1 MMPMDS
7 NGKESGNSSQD
18 LLAEYESTNVSLIS
32 LAKTLVSTSTMP
44 HLFLI
49 TILSTV
55 LYITSSA
62 DSLTNISAMA
72 FTSLSIGYGISALAS
87 NNSSVKKW
95 ITLDHELIDER
106 PFIIRNLAKFRIC
119 IFPLM
124 MATISFFAMLFL
136 FGDNGIIPL
145 GDGVLP
151 LVMGSLFV
159 VWSIVQ
165 GTSFTK
171 WASSVS
177 AKLTDKQKPTH
188 LSMSVAFSIGVIA
201 LISSA
206 LAAIFYKIHDLD
218 LSISGAFLDS
228 LPFTLITVLVLVA
241 NVAYN
246 WQQKKLAS
254 MKYRLHNFSNRW
266 TIICHVFIS
275 WHLLTLW
282 RQIFLDP
289 TNIQVLLEEL
299 ILMIFT
305 VFIAIWSM
313 TAKGYKSNFKP
324 INEENALSWGL
335 AFGYA
340 YAGSVAMLTT
350 VFDDIRTVMQ
360 IGHAVVIIAVLVIH
374 RKVLT
379 DIIGQD
385 NLAVEVSRIV
395 EQTRDS
401 KGENPNIEQLDDAD
415 KTQLETDSQ
424 EESWQEDHDV
434 DWENGEEVPVI
445 EDVEW
450 DPIIEVD

>member
-1 MMPMDS
+1 MDS
-7 NGKESGNSSQD
+7 DAKEVENSSQD
-18 LLAEYESTNVSLIS
+18 LLAEYETTNISLIS
-32 LAKTLVSTSTMP
+32 LARTLVSTSTMP

-72 FTSLSIGYGISALAS
+72 FTSLSIGYGISALTS
-87 NNSSVKKW
+87 NNSTVKKW
-95 ITLDHELIDER
+95 ITLDQELSDER

-119 IFPLM
+119 IFPLV
-124 MATISFFAMLFL
+124 MAIISFVAMILL
-136 FGDNGIIPL
+136 FGDNGVIPI

-177 AKLTDKQKPTH
+177 AKLTDKQKPTN
-188 LSMSVAFSIGVIA
+188 LQISVVFSIGIIA
-201 LISSA
+201 FMSSA
-206 LAAIFYKIHDLD
+206 LAAIFYKIHNLD
-218 LSISGAFLDS
+218 LSISGALLDS
-228 LPFTLITVLVLVA
+228 LPFACITVLVLVA
-241 NVAYN
+241 NVGYN
-246 WQQKKLAS
+246 WQLKKLAS

-289 TNIQVLLEEL
+289 TNIQVLFEEL

-313 TAKGYKSNFKP
+313 TAKGYKSNFRP

-350 VFDDIRTVMQ
+350 VFDDITTVMQ
-360 IGHAVVIIAVLVIH
+360 IGHAVVIIAVIVIH

-395 EQTRDS
+395 EHNRDS
-401 KGENPNIEQLDDAD
+401 KEEEPEIEQLDDPD
-415 KTQLETDSQ
+415 ETPVETESQ

-434 DWENGEEVPVI
+434 DWENDEDIPVI

-450 DPIIEVD
+450 DSIIEVD

>member
-1 MMPMDS
+1 MDS
-7 NGKESGNSSQD
+7 DGKESGNSSQD

-106 PFIIRNLAKFRIC
+106 PFVIRNLAKFRIC

-136 FGDNGIIPL
+136 FGDNGVIPL
-145 GDGVLP
+145 GDGVIP

-201 LISSA
+201 LTSSA

-218 LSISGAFLDS
+218 LSISGAFLGS

-313 TAKGYKSNFKP
+313 TAKGYKSNFRP

-395 EQTRDS
+395 EQTSDS

-415 KTQLETDSQ
+415 KTQLETDLQ
-424 EESWQEDHDV
+424 GESWQEDHDV

>member
-1 MMPMDS
+1 MDS
-7 NGKESGNSSQD
+7 DAKELDNSSQD

-32 LAKTLVSTSTMP
+32 LARTLVSTSTMP

-72 FTSLSIGYGISALAS
+72 FTSLSVGYGISALAS

-95 ITLDHELIDER
+95 ITLDHELSDER
-106 PFIIRNLAKFRIC
+106 QFIIRNLAKFRIC
-119 IFPLM
+119 IFPLL

-136 FGDNGIIPL
+136 FGDNGVIPL

-151 LVMGSLFV
+151 LIMGSLFV
-159 VWSIVQ
+159 VWSIIQ

-188 LSMSVAFSIGVIA
+188 LSMSVVFSIGVIA
-201 LISSA
+201 LTSSA

-218 LSISGAFLDS
+218 LSIGGAFLDS
-228 LPFTLITVLVLVA
+228 LPFTFITVLVLVA

-282 RQIFLDP
+282 RQIFLEP

-313 TAKGYKSNFKP
+313 TAKGYKSNFRP

-350 VFDDIRTVMQ
+350 VFDDITTVMQ

-385 NLAVEVSRIV
+385 NLAVDVNRIV

-401 KGENPNIEQLDDAD
+401 KGEYPKIEQSDDID
-415 KTQLETDSQ
+415 KTPSETDLQ

-450 DPIIEVD
+450 DSIIEVD

>member
-1 MMPMDS
+1 MDS
-7 NGKESGNSSQD
+7 DAKEVENSSQD
-18 LLAEYESTNVSLIS
+18 LLAEYETTNVSLIS
-32 LAKTLVSTSTMP
+32 LARTLVSTSTMP

-55 LYITSSA
+55 LYITSSS

-87 NNSSVKKW
+87 NNSTVKKW
-95 ITLDHELIDER
+95 ITLDQELSDER

-119 IFPLM
+119 VFPLV
-124 MATISFFAMLFL
+124 MAIISFFAMILL
-136 FGDNGIIPL
+136 FGDNGVIPI

-177 AKLTDKQKPTH
+177 AKLTDKQKRTN
-188 LSMSVAFSIGVIA
+188 LQISIIFSIGIIA
-201 LISSA
+201 LMSSA

-218 LSISGAFLDS
+218 LSIGGALLDS
-228 LPFTLITVLVLVA
+228 LPFAFITVLVLVA
-241 NVAYN
+241 NVGYN
-246 WQQKKLAS
+246 WQLKKLAS

-289 TNIQVLLEEL
+289 TNIQVLFEEL

-313 TAKGYKSNFKP
+313 TAKGYKSNFRP

-350 VFDDIRTVMQ
+350 VFDDITTVMQ
-360 IGHAVVIIAVLVIH
+360 IGHAVVIIAVIVIH

-395 EQTRDS
+395 EHNRDS
-401 KGENPNIEQLDDAD
+401 KEEEPEIEQLDDPD
-415 KTQLETDSQ
+415 ETPVETESQ
-424 EESWQEDHDV
+424 EESWQEDQDV
-434 DWENGEEVPVI
+434 DWENDEDIPVI

-450 DPIIEVD
+450 DSIIEVD

>member
-1 MMPMDS
+1 MDS
-7 NGKESGNSSQD
+7 DAKEVENSSQD
-18 LLAEYESTNVSLIS
+18 LLAEYETTNVSLIS
-32 LAKTLVSTSTMP
+32 LARTLVSTSTMP

-62 DSLTNISAMA
+62 DTLTNISAMA

-87 NNSSVKKW
+87 NNSTVKKW
-95 ITLDHELIDER
+95 ITLEQELSDER

-119 IFPLM
+119 VFPLV
-124 MATISFFAMLFL
+124 MAIISFVAMILL
-136 FGDNGIIPL
+136 FGDNGVIPI

-177 AKLTDKQKPTH
+177 AKLTDKQKPTY
-188 LSMSVAFSIGVIA
+188 LQMSVVFSIGIIA
-201 LISSA
+201 LMSSA
-206 LAAIFYKIHDLD
+206 LAAIFYKIHNFD
-218 LSISGAFLDS
+218 LSISGALLDS
-228 LPFTLITVLVLVA
+228 LPFACITVLVLVA
-241 NVAYN
+241 NIGYN
-246 WQQKKLAS
+246 WQLKKLAS

-289 TNIQVLLEEL
+289 TNIQVLFEEL

-313 TAKGYKSNFKP
+313 TAKGYKSNFRP

-350 VFDDIRTVMQ
+350 VFDDITTVMQ
-360 IGHAVVIIAVLVIH
+360 IGHAVVIIAVIVIH
-374 RKVLT
+374 RKVLI

-395 EQTRDS
+395 EHNRDS
-401 KGENPNIEQLDDAD
+401 KEEEPEIEQLDDPD
-415 KTQLETDSQ
+415 ETPVETESQ

-434 DWENGEEVPVI
+434 DWENDEDIPVI

-450 DPIIEVD
+450 DSIIEVD

>member
-1 MMPMDS
+1 MDS
-7 NGKESGNSSQD
+7 DAKEVENSSQD
-18 LLAEYESTNVSLIS
+18 LLAEYETTNVSLIS
-32 LAKTLVSTSTMP
+32 LARTLVSTSTMP

-87 NNSSVKKW
+87 NNSTVKKW
-95 ITLDHELIDER
+95 ITLDQELSDER

-119 IFPLM
+119 VFPLV
-124 MATISFFAMLFL
+124 MAIISFFAMILL
-136 FGDNGIIPL
+136 FGDNGVIPI

-177 AKLTDKQKPTH
+177 AKLTDTQKPTY
-188 LSMSVAFSIGVIA
+188 LQMSVVFSIGIIA
-201 LISSA
+201 LMSGA
-206 LAAIFYKIHDLD
+206 LAAIFYKIHNLD
-218 LSISGAFLDS
+218 LSIGGALLDS
-228 LPFTLITVLVLVA
+228 LPFTCITVLVLVA
-241 NVAYN
+241 NVGYN
-246 WQQKKLAS
+246 WQLKKLAS

-289 TNIQVLLEEL
+289 TNIQVLFEEL

-313 TAKGYKSNFKP
+313 TAKGYKSNFRP

-350 VFDDIRTVMQ
+350 VFDDITTVMQ
-360 IGHAVVIIAVLVIH
+360 IGHAVVIIAVIVIH

-395 EQTRDS
+395 EHNRDS
-401 KGENPNIEQLDDAD
+401 KEEEPEIEQLDDPD
-415 KTQLETDSQ
+415 ETPVETESQ

-434 DWENGEEVPVI
+434 DWENDEDIPVI

-450 DPIIEVD
+450 DSIIEVD

>member
-1 MMPMDS
+1 MDS
-7 NGKESGNSSQD
+7 NAKELDNSSQD

-32 LAKTLVSTSTMP
+32 LARTLVSTSTMP

-62 DSLTNISAMA
+62 ESLTNISAMA
-72 FTSLSIGYGISALAS
+72 FTSLSVGYGISALAS

-95 ITLDHELIDER
+95 ITLDHELSDER

-119 IFPLM
+119 IFPLL

-136 FGDNGIIPL
+136 FGDNGVMPL

-159 VWSIVQ
+159 VWSIIQ

-188 LSMSVAFSIGVIA
+188 LSMSVVFSIGVIA
-201 LISSA
+201 LTSSA

-218 LSISGAFLDS
+218 LSIGGALLDS
-228 LPFTLITVLVLVA
+228 LPFTFITVLVLVA

-313 TAKGYKSNFKP
+313 TAKGYKSNFRP

-350 VFDDIRTVMQ
+350 VFDDITTVMQ

-385 NLAVEVSRIV
+385 NLAVDVNRIV

-401 KGENPNIEQLDDAD
+401 KGEDPKIEQLDDAD
-415 KTQLETDSQ
+415 KTPLETDLE

-434 DWENGEEVPVI
+434 DWENGDEVPVI

-450 DPIIEVD
+450 DSIIEVD

>member
-1 MMPMDS
+1 MDS
-7 NGKESGNSSQD
+7 DTEELGDSSQD
-18 LLAEYESTNVSLIS
+18 LLAEYENSNVSLIS
-32 LAKTLVSTSTMP
+32 LARTLLSSSTMP
-44 HLFLI
+44 HIILVI
-49 TILSTV
+49 ILSAI

-72 FTSLSIGYGISALAS
+72 FTSLSIGYGVSAITS
-87 NNSSVKKW
+87 NSTIVKKW
-95 ITLDHELIDER
+95 ITLDYDETDER
-106 PFIIRNLAKFRIC
+106 PLLIRNLAKFRIC
-119 IFPLM
+119 IFPLV
-124 MATISFFAMLFL
+124 MAFISLLAMLFF
-136 FGDNGIIPL
+136 FGENGVIPI

-151 LVMGSLFV
+151 LAMGSLFV

-171 WASSVS
+171 WASSAS
-177 AKLTDKQKPTH
+177 AKLIDKQRPTY
-188 LSMSVAFSIGVIA
+188 LQMSVLFSIGIIA
-201 LISSA
+201 LMSSV
-206 LAAIFYKIHDLD
+206 LATIFYKINNFN
-218 LSISGAFLDS
+218 LSLSGAFLDS
-228 LPFTLITVLVLVA
+228 LLFTSIAVLVLVA
-241 NVAYN
+241 NVGYN
-246 WQQKKLAS
+246 WQLKKLAS

-289 TNIQVLLEEL
+289 TDIQVLFEEL
-299 ILMIFT
+299 VLMIFT

-313 TAKGYKSNFKP
+313 TAKGYKSSFRP

-350 VFDDIRTVMQ
+350 VFDDITTVMQ
-360 IGHAVVIIAVLVIH
+360 IGHTVVIIAVLYIH

-385 NLAVEVSRIV
+385 NLAVEVNRIV
-395 EQTRDS
+395 EHSEPKNTHIQDDKFNDTADEA
-401 KGENPNIEQLDDAD
+401 GEKNSDDD
-415 KTQLETDSQ
+415 
-424 EESWQEDHDV
+424 SWQEDNEV
-434 DWENGEEVPVI
+434 DWEKEKTTPVI

-450 DPIIEVD
+450 DTIIEVD

>member
-1 MMPMDS
+1 MDS
-7 NGKESGNSSQD
+7 NAKKVENSSQD
-18 LLAEYESTNVSLIS
+18 LLAEYETTNVSLIS
-32 LAKTLVSTSTMP
+32 LARTLVSTSTMP

-87 NNSSVKKW
+87 NNSTVKKW
-95 ITLDHELIDER
+95 ITLDQELSDER
-106 PFIIRNLAKFRIC
+106 PVIIRNLAKFRIC
-119 IFPLM
+119 VFPLV
-124 MATISFFAMLFL
+124 MAIISFFAMILL
-136 FGDNGIIPL
+136 FGDNGVIPI

-177 AKLTDKQKPTH
+177 AKLTDTQKPTY
-188 LSMSVAFSIGVIA
+188 LQMSVVFSIGIIA
-201 LISSA
+201 LMSSA
-206 LAAIFYKIHDLD
+206 LAAIFYKIHNLD
-218 LSISGAFLDS
+218 LSIGGALLDS
-228 LPFTLITVLVLVA
+228 LPFTCITVLVLVA
-241 NVAYN
+241 NVGYN
-246 WQQKKLAS
+246 WQLKKLAS

-289 TNIQVLLEEL
+289 TNIQVLFEEL

-313 TAKGYKSNFKP
+313 TAKGYKSNFRP

-350 VFDDIRTVMQ
+350 VFDDITTVMQ
-360 IGHAVVIIAVLVIH
+360 IGHAVVIIAVIVIH

-379 DIIGQD
+379 HIIGQD

-395 EQTRDS
+395 EHNRDS
-401 KGENPNIEQLDDAD
+401 KEEEPEIEQFDDPD
-415 KTQLETDSQ
+415 ETPVETESQ

-434 DWENGEEVPVI
+434 DWENDEDIPVI

-450 DPIIEVD
+450 DSIIEVD

>member
-1 MMPMDS
+1 MDS
-7 NGKESGNSSQD
+7 DAKELDNSSQD

-32 LAKTLVSTSTMP
+32 LARTLVSTSTMP

-72 FTSLSIGYGISALAS
+72 FTSLSVGYGISALAS

-95 ITLDHELIDER
+95 ITLDHELSDER

-119 IFPLM
+119 IFPLL

-136 FGDNGIIPL
+136 FGDNGVMPL

-159 VWSIVQ
+159 VWSIIQ

-188 LSMSVAFSIGVIA
+188 LSMSVVFSIGVIA
-201 LISSA
+201 LTSSA

-218 LSISGAFLDS
+218 LSIGGAFLDS
-228 LPFTLITVLVLVA
+228 LPFTFITVLVLVA

-246 WQQKKLAS
+246 WEQKKLAS

-313 TAKGYKSNFKP
+313 TAKGYKSNFRP

-350 VFDDIRTVMQ
+350 VFDDITTVMQ

-385 NLAVEVSRIV
+385 NLAVDVNRIV

-401 KGENPNIEQLDDAD
+401 KGEYPKIEKLDDTD
-415 KTQLETDSQ
+415 KTPSETDLQ

-450 DPIIEVD
+450 DSIIEVD

>member
-1 MMPMDS
+1 MES
-7 NGKESGNSSQD
+7 NVKELDNSSQD

-32 LAKTLVSTSTMP
+32 LARTLVSTSTMP

-72 FTSLSIGYGISALAS
+72 FTSLSVGYGISALAS
-87 NNSSVKKW
+87 SNSSVKKW
-95 ITLDHELIDER
+95 ITLDHELSDER

-119 IFPLM
+119 IFPLL

-136 FGDNGIIPL
+136 FGDNGIMPL

-159 VWSIVQ
+159 VWSIIQ

-188 LSMSVAFSIGVIA
+188 LSMSVVFSIGVIA
-201 LISSA
+201 LTSSA

-218 LSISGAFLDS
+218 LSIGGALLDS
-228 LPFTLITVLVLVA
+228 LPFTFITVLVLVA

-282 RQIFLDP
+282 RQIFLEP

-313 TAKGYKSNFKP
+313 TAKGYKSNFRP

-350 VFDDIRTVMQ
+350 VFDDITTVMQ

-385 NLAVEVSRIV
+385 NLAVDVNRIV

-401 KGENPNIEQLDDAD
+401 KGEDPKIEQLDDAD
-415 KTQLETDSQ
+415 KTPLETDLE

-434 DWENGEEVPVI
+434 DWENGDEVPVI

-450 DPIIEVD
+450 DSIIEVD

>member
-1 MMPMDS
+1 MD
-7 NGKESGNSSQD
+7 GETQELENSSQD
-18 LLAEYESTNVSLIS
+18 LLAEYETTNVSLLS
-32 LAKTLVSTSTMP
+32 LARTLVSTSTMP
-44 HLFLI
+44 HLFLV
-49 TILSTV
+49 TILSTI

-72 FTSLSIGYGISALAS
+72 FTSLSIGYGIIALAS
-87 NNSSVKKW
+87 NNSTVKKW
-95 ITLDHELIDER
+95 ITLNHELIDER
-106 PFIIRNLAKFRIC
+106 PFIIRNIAKFRIC
-119 IFPLM
+119 IFPLG
-124 MATISFFAMLFL
+124 MAIISFITMLLL
-136 FGDNGIIPL
+136 FGDNGVIPI

-151 LVMGSLFV
+151 LIMGSLFV

-171 WASSVS
+171 WASSAS
-177 AKLTDKQKPTH
+177 AKLTDKQKPTY
-188 LSMSVAFSIGVIA
+188 LQMSVIFSIGIIGLTSIV
-201 LISSA
+201 
-206 LAAIFYKIHDLD
+206 LAAIFYKIYDLD
-218 LSISGAFLDS
+218 LSISGALLSS
-228 LPFTLITVLVLVA
+228 LPFTCIAVLVLVT
-241 NVAYN
+241 NIGYN

-289 TNIQVLLEEL
+289 TDMQVLFEEL

-313 TAKGYKSNFKP
+313 TAKGYKSSFRP

-350 VFDDIRTVMQ
+350 VFDDITTVMQ
-360 IGHAVVIIAVLVIH
+360 IGHAVVIIAVLFIH
-374 RKVLT
+374 RKVLN

-395 EQTRDS
+395 DHNSGS
-401 KGENPNIEQLDDAD
+401 KAEAPEDEQLEDTGD
-415 KTQLETDSQ
+415 TPTETDTA

-434 DWENGEEVPVI
+434 DWENSETVPVI

-450 DPIIEVD
+450 DTIIEVD

>member
-1 MMPMDS
+1 MDS
-7 NGKESGNSSQD
+7 DAKEVENSSQD
-18 LLAEYESTNVSLIS
+18 LLAEYETTNVSLIS
-32 LAKTLVSTSTMP
+32 LARTLVSTSTMP

-87 NNSSVKKW
+87 NNSTVKKW
-95 ITLDHELIDER
+95 ITLDQELSDER

-119 IFPLM
+119 VFPLV
-124 MATISFFAMLFL
+124 MAIISFFAMILL
-136 FGDNGIIPL
+136 FGDNGVIPI

-177 AKLTDKQKPTH
+177 AKLTDTQKPTY
-188 LSMSVAFSIGVIA
+188 LQMSVVFSIGIIA
-201 LISSA
+201 LMSSA
-206 LAAIFYKIHDLD
+206 LAAIFYKIHNLD
-218 LSISGAFLDS
+218 LSIGGALLDS
-228 LPFTLITVLVLVA
+228 LPFTCITVLVLVA
-241 NVAYN
+241 NVGYN
-246 WQQKKLAS
+246 WQLKKLAS

-289 TNIQVLLEEL
+289 TNIQVLFEEL

-313 TAKGYKSNFKP
+313 TAKGYRSNFRP

-350 VFDDIRTVMQ
+350 VFDDITTVMQ
-360 IGHAVVIIAVLVIH
+360 IGHAVVIIAVIVIH

-395 EQTRDS
+395 EHNRDS
-401 KGENPNIEQLDDAD
+401 KEEEPEIEQLDDPD
-415 KTQLETDSQ
+415 ETPVETESQ

-434 DWENGEEVPVI
+434 DWENDEDIPVI

-450 DPIIEVD
+450 DSIIEVD

>member
-1 MMPMDS
+1 MDS
-7 NGKESGNSSQD
+7 DAKEVENSSQD
-18 LLAEYESTNVSLIS
+18 LLAEYETTNVSLIS
-32 LAKTLVSTSTMP
+32 LARTLVSTSTMP

-87 NNSSVKKW
+87 NNSTVKKW
-95 ITLDHELIDER
+95 ITLDQELSDER

-119 IFPLM
+119 VFPLV
-124 MATISFFAMLFL
+124 MAIISFVAMILL
-136 FGDNGIIPL
+136 FGDNGVIPI

-151 LVMGSLFV
+151 LVIGSLFV

-177 AKLTDKQKPTH
+177 AKLIEKQKRTN
-188 LSMSVAFSIGVIA
+188 LQISIIFSIGIIA
-201 LISSA
+201 LMSSA

-218 LSISGAFLDS
+218 LSIGGALLDS
-228 LPFTLITVLVLVA
+228 LPFAFITVLVLVA
-241 NVAYN
+241 NVGYN
-246 WQQKKLAS
+246 WQLKKLAS

-289 TNIQVLLEEL
+289 TNIQVLFEEL

-313 TAKGYKSNFKP
+313 TAKGYKSNFRP

-350 VFDDIRTVMQ
+350 VFDDITTVMQ
-360 IGHAVVIIAVLVIH
+360 IGHAVVIIAVIVIH

-395 EQTRDS
+395 EHNRDS
-401 KGENPNIEQLDDAD
+401 KEEEPEIEQLDDPD
-415 KTQLETDSQ
+415 ETPVETESQ
-424 EESWQEDHDV
+424 EESWQEDQDV
-434 DWENGEEVPVI
+434 DWENDEEIPVI

-450 DPIIEVD
+450 DSIIEVD

>member
-1 MMPMDS
+1 MDS
-7 NGKESGNSSQD
+7 NVKELDNSSQD

-32 LAKTLVSTSTMP
+32 LARTLVSTSTMP

-62 DSLTNISAMA
+62 ESLTNISAMA
-72 FTSLSIGYGISALAS
+72 FTSLSVGYGISALAS
-87 NNSSVKKW
+87 SNSSVKKW
-95 ITLDHELIDER
+95 ITLDHELSDER

-119 IFPLM
+119 IFPLL

-136 FGDNGIIPL
+136 FGDNGVMPL

-159 VWSIVQ
+159 VWSIIQ

-188 LSMSVAFSIGVIA
+188 LSMSVVFSIGVIA
-201 LISSA
+201 LTSSA

-218 LSISGAFLDS
+218 LSIGGALLDS
-228 LPFTLITVLVLVA
+228 LPFTFITVLVLVA

-313 TAKGYKSNFKP
+313 TAKGYKSNFRP

-350 VFDDIRTVMQ
+350 VFDDITTVMQ

-385 NLAVEVSRIV
+385 NLAVDVNRIV

-401 KGENPNIEQLDDAD
+401 KGEDPKIEQLDDAD
-415 KTQLETDSQ
+415 KTPLETDLE

-434 DWENGEEVPVI
+434 DWENGDEVPVI

-450 DPIIEVD
+450 DSIIEVD

>member
-1 MMPMDS
+1 MDS
-7 NGKESGNSSQD
+7 NVKELDNSSQD

-32 LAKTLVSTSTMP
+32 LARTLVSTSTMP

-62 DSLTNISAMA
+62 ESLTNISAMA
-72 FTSLSIGYGISALAS
+72 FTSLSVGYGISALAS
-87 NNSSVKKW
+87 SNSSVKKW
-95 ITLDHELIDER
+95 ITLDHELSDER

-119 IFPLM
+119 IFPLL

-136 FGDNGIIPL
+136 FGDNGIMPL

-159 VWSIVQ
+159 VWSIIQ

-188 LSMSVAFSIGVIA
+188 LSMSVVFSIGVIA
-201 LISSA
+201 LTSSA

-218 LSISGAFLDS
+218 LSIGGALLDS
-228 LPFTLITVLVLVA
+228 LPFTFITVLVLVA

-313 TAKGYKSNFKP
+313 TAKGYKSNFRP

-350 VFDDIRTVMQ
+350 VFDDITTVMQ

-385 NLAVEVSRIV
+385 NLAVDVNRIV

-401 KGENPNIEQLDDAD
+401 KGEDPKIEQLDDAD
-415 KTQLETDSQ
+415 KTPLETDLE

-434 DWENGEEVPVI
+434 DWENGDEVPVI

-450 DPIIEVD
+450 DSIIEVD

>member
-1 MMPMDS
+1 MDS
-7 NGKESGNSSQD
+7 DTEQLEDASQD
-18 LLAEYESTNVSLIS
+18 LLAEYETSNVSLVS
-32 LAKTLVSTSTMP
+32 LARTLLSSSTMP
-44 HLFLI
+44 HIILV
-49 TILSTV
+49 TILSAI

-72 FTSLSIGYGISALAS
+72 FTSLSIGYGISAITS
-87 NNSSVKKW
+87 NSTIVKNW
-95 ITLDHELIDER
+95 ITLDDEETDER
-106 PFIIRNLAKFRIC
+106 PFLIRNLAKFRIC
-119 IFPLM
+119 IFPLV
-124 MATISFFAMLFL
+124 MAFISLLAMLFL
-136 FGDNGIIPL
+136 FGENGVIPI
-145 GDGVLP
+145 GDGVIP

-171 WASSVS
+171 WASSAS
-177 AKLTDKQKPTH
+177 AKLTDKQKPTY
-188 LSMSVAFSIGVIA
+188 LQMSVLFSIGIIA
-201 LISSA
+201 LISSI
-206 LAAIFYKIHDLD
+206 LATIFYQINNFN

-228 LPFTLITVLVLVA
+228 LLFTSIAVLVLVA
-241 NVAYN
+241 NIGYN
-246 WQQKKLAS
+246 WQLKKLAS

-289 TNIQVLLEEL
+289 TEIQVLFEEL
-299 ILMIFT
+299 VLMIFT

-313 TAKGYKSNFKP
+313 TAKGYKSSFRP

-350 VFDDIRTVMQ
+350 VFNDITTVMQ
-360 IGHAVVIIAVLVIH
+360 IGHTVVIIAVLYIH

-379 DIIGQD
+379 NIIGQD
-385 NLAVEVSRIV
+385 NLAVEVNRIV
-395 EQTRDS
+395 EHSES
-401 KGENPNIEQLDDAD
+401 KKPQIQDEEFNDTEDATVENNSDED
-415 KTQLETDSQ
+415 
-424 EESWQEDHDV
+424 SWQADDDV
-434 DWENGEEVPVI
+434 DWEKEETTPVI

-450 DPIIEVD
+450 DTIIEVD

>member
-1 MMPMDS
+1 MDS
-7 NGKESGNSSQD
+7 DTEQLEDASQD
-18 LLAEYESTNVSLIS
+18 LLAEYETSNVSLVS
-32 LAKTLVSTSTMP
+32 LARTLLSSSTMP
-44 HLFLI
+44 HIILV
-49 TILSTV
+49 TILSAI

-72 FTSLSIGYGISALAS
+72 FTSLSIGYGISAITS
-87 NNSSVKKW
+87 NSTIVKNW
-95 ITLDHELIDER
+95 ITLDDEENDER
-106 PFIIRNLAKFRIC
+106 PFLIRNLAKFRIC
-119 IFPLM
+119 IFPLV
-124 MATISFFAMLFL
+124 MAFISLLAMLFL
-136 FGDNGIIPL
+136 FGENGVIPI
-145 GDGVLP
+145 GDGVIP

-171 WASSVS
+171 WASSAS
-177 AKLTDKQKPTH
+177 AKLTDKQKPTY
-188 LSMSVAFSIGVIA
+188 LQMSVLFSIGIIA
-201 LISSA
+201 LISSI
-206 LAAIFYKIHDLD
+206 LATIFYQINNFN

-228 LPFTLITVLVLVA
+228 LLFTSIAVLVLVA
-241 NVAYN
+241 NIGYN
-246 WQQKKLAS
+246 WQLKKLAS

-289 TNIQVLLEEL
+289 TEIQVLFEEL
-299 ILMIFT
+299 VLMIFT

-313 TAKGYKSNFKP
+313 TAKGYKSSFRP

-350 VFDDIRTVMQ
+350 VFNDITTVMQ
-360 IGHAVVIIAVLVIH
+360 IGHTVVIIAVLYIH

-385 NLAVEVSRIV
+385 NLAVEVNRIV
-395 EQTRDS
+395 EHSES
-401 KGENPNIEQLDDAD
+401 KNPQIQDEEFNDTEDATVENNSDED
-415 KTQLETDSQ
+415 
-424 EESWQEDHDV
+424 SWQADDDV
-434 DWENGEEVPVI
+434 DWEKEETTPVI

-450 DPIIEVD
+450 DTIIEVD

>member
-1 MMPMDS
+1 MDS
-7 NGKESGNSSQD
+7 NTKELDNSSQD

-32 LAKTLVSTSTMP
+32 LARTLVSTSTMP

-72 FTSLSIGYGISALAS
+72 FTSLSVGYGISALAS

-95 ITLDHELIDER
+95 ITLDHELSDER

-119 IFPLM
+119 IFPLL

-136 FGDNGIIPL
+136 FGDNGVIPI

-159 VWSIVQ
+159 VWSIIQ

-188 LSMSVAFSIGVIA
+188 LSMSVVFSIGVIA
-201 LISSA
+201 LTSSA

-218 LSISGAFLDS
+218 LSIGGALLDS
-228 LPFTLITVLVLVA
+228 LPFTFITVLVLVA

-313 TAKGYKSNFKP
+313 TAKGYKSNFRP

-350 VFDDIRTVMQ
+350 VFDDITTVMQ

-385 NLAVEVSRIV
+385 NLAVDVNRIV

-401 KGENPNIEQLDDAD
+401 KGEDPKIEQLDDAD
-415 KTQLETDSQ
+415 KTPLETDLE

-434 DWENGEEVPVI
+434 DWENGDEVPVI

-450 DPIIEVD
+450 DSIIEVD

>member
-1 MMPMDS
+1 MDS
-7 NGKESGNSSQD
+7 DAKELDNSSQD

-32 LAKTLVSTSTMP
+32 LARTLVSTSTMP

-72 FTSLSIGYGISALAS
+72 FTSLSVGYGISALAS

-95 ITLDHELIDER
+95 ITLDHELSDER
-106 PFIIRNLAKFRIC
+106 QFIIRNLAKFRIC
-119 IFPLM
+119 IFPLL

-136 FGDNGIIPL
+136 FGDNGVIPL

-151 LVMGSLFV
+151 LIMGSLFV
-159 VWSIVQ
+159 VWSIIQ

-188 LSMSVAFSIGVIA
+188 LSMSVVFSIGVIA
-201 LISSA
+201 LTSSA

-218 LSISGAFLDS
+218 LSIGGAFLDS
-228 LPFTLITVLVLVA
+228 LPFTFITVLVLVA

-282 RQIFLDP
+282 RQIFLEP

-313 TAKGYKSNFKP
+313 TAKGYKSNFRP

-350 VFDDIRTVMQ
+350 VFDDITTVMQ

-385 NLAVEVSRIV
+385 NLAVDVNRIV

-401 KGENPNIEQLDDAD
+401 KGEDPKIEQLDDAD
-415 KTQLETDSQ
+415 KTPLETDLE

-434 DWENGEEVPVI
+434 DWENGDEVPVI

-450 DPIIEVD
+450 DSIIEVD

>member
-1 MMPMDS
+1 MDS
-7 NGKESGNSSQD
+7 DAKEVENSSQD
-18 LLAEYESTNVSLIS
+18 LLAEYETTNVSLIS
-32 LAKTLVSTSTMP
+32 LARTLVSTSTMP

-87 NNSSVKKW
+87 NNSTVKKW
-95 ITLDHELIDER
+95 ITLDQELSDER

-119 IFPLM
+119 VFPLV
-124 MATISFFAMLFL
+124 MAIISFFAMILL
-136 FGDNGIIPL
+136 FGDNGVIPI

-151 LVMGSLFV
+151 LVIGSLFV

-177 AKLTDKQKPTH
+177 AKLIEKQKRTN
-188 LSMSVAFSIGVIA
+188 LQISIIFSIGVIA
-201 LISSA
+201 LMSSA

-218 LSISGAFLDS
+218 LSIGGALLDS
-228 LPFTLITVLVLVA
+228 LPFAFITVLVLVA
-241 NVAYN
+241 NVGYN
-246 WQQKKLAS
+246 WQLKKLAS

-289 TNIQVLLEEL
+289 TNIQVLFEEL

-313 TAKGYKSNFKP
+313 TAKGYKSNFRP

-350 VFDDIRTVMQ
+350 VFDDITTVMQ
-360 IGHAVVIIAVLVIH
+360 IGHAVVIIAVIVIH

-379 DIIGQD
+379 HIIGQD

-395 EQTRDS
+395 EHNRDS
-401 KGENPNIEQLDDAD
+401 KEEEPEIEQFDDPD
-415 KTQLETDSQ
+415 ETPVETESQ

-434 DWENGEEVPVI
+434 DWENDEDIPVI

-450 DPIIEVD
+450 DSIIEVD

>member
-1 MMPMDS
+1 MDS
-7 NGKESGNSSQD
+7 NAKELDNSSQD

-32 LAKTLVSTSTMP
+32 LARTLVSTSTMP

-72 FTSLSIGYGISALAS
+72 FTSLSVGYGISALAS
-87 NNSSVKKW
+87 SNSSVKKW
-95 ITLDHELIDER
+95 ITLDHELSDER

-119 IFPLM
+119 VFPLL

-136 FGDNGIIPL
+136 FGDNGVMPL

-159 VWSIVQ
+159 VWSIIQ

-188 LSMSVAFSIGVIA
+188 LSMSVVFSIGVIA
-201 LISSA
+201 LTSSA

-218 LSISGAFLDS
+218 LSIGGAFLDS
-228 LPFTLITVLVLVA
+228 LPFTFITVLVLVA

-313 TAKGYKSNFKP
+313 TAKGYKSNFRP

-350 VFDDIRTVMQ
+350 VFDDITTVMQ

-385 NLAVEVSRIV
+385 NLAVDVNRIV

-401 KGENPNIEQLDDAD
+401 KGEDPKIEQLDDAD
-415 KTQLETDSQ
+415 KTPLETDLE

-450 DPIIEVD
+450 DSIIEVD

>member
-1 MMPMDS
+1 MDS
-7 NGKESGNSSQD
+7 DTEQLEDASQD
-18 LLAEYESTNVSLIS
+18 LLAEYETSNVSLVS
-32 LAKTLVSTSTMP
+32 LARTLLSSSTMP
-44 HLFLI
+44 HIILV
-49 TILSTV
+49 TILSAI

-72 FTSLSIGYGISALAS
+72 FTSLSIGYGISAITS
-87 NNSSVKKW
+87 NSTIVKNW
-95 ITLDHELIDER
+95 ITLDDEETDER
-106 PFIIRNLAKFRIC
+106 PFLIRNLAKFRIC
-119 IFPLM
+119 IFPLV
-124 MATISFFAMLFL
+124 MAFISLLAMLFL
-136 FGDNGIIPL
+136 FGENGVIPI
-145 GDGVLP
+145 GDGVIP

-171 WASSVS
+171 WASSAS
-177 AKLTDKQKPTH
+177 AKLTDKQKPTY
-188 LSMSVAFSIGVIA
+188 LQMSVLFSIGIIA
-201 LISSA
+201 LISSI
-206 LAAIFYKIHDLD
+206 LATIFYQINNFN

-228 LPFTLITVLVLVA
+228 LFFTSIAVLVLVA
-241 NVAYN
+241 NIGYN
-246 WQQKKLAS
+246 WQLKKLAS

-289 TNIQVLLEEL
+289 TEIQVLFEEL
-299 ILMIFT
+299 VLMIFT

-313 TAKGYKSNFKP
+313 TAKGYKSSFRP

-350 VFDDIRTVMQ
+350 VFNDITTVMQ
-360 IGHAVVIIAVLVIH
+360 IGHSVVIIAVLYVH

-385 NLAVEVSRIV
+385 NLAVEVNRIV
-395 EQTRDS
+395 EHSES
-401 KGENPNIEQLDDAD
+401 KNPQIQDEEFNDTEDATVENNSDED
-415 KTQLETDSQ
+415 
-424 EESWQEDHDV
+424 SWQADDDV
-434 DWENGEEVPVI
+434 DWEKEETTPVI

-450 DPIIEVD
+450 DTIIEVD

>member
-1 MMPMDS
+1 MDS
-7 NGKESGNSSQD
+7 DAKEVENSSQD
-18 LLAEYESTNVSLIS
+18 LLAEYETTNVSLIS
-32 LAKTLVSTSTMP
+32 LARTLVSTSTMP

-87 NNSSVKKW
+87 NNSTVKKW
-95 ITLDHELIDER
+95 ITLDQELSDER

-119 IFPLM
+119 VFPLV
-124 MATISFFAMLFL
+124 MAIISFVAMILL
-136 FGDNGIIPL
+136 FGDNGVIPI

-151 LVMGSLFV
+151 LVIGSLFV

-177 AKLTDKQKPTH
+177 AKLIEKQKRTN
-188 LSMSVAFSIGVIA
+188 LQISIIFSIGVIA
-201 LISSA
+201 LMSSA
-206 LAAIFYKIHDLD
+206 LAAIFYKIHNLD
-218 LSISGAFLDS
+218 LSISGALLDS
-228 LPFTLITVLVLVA
+228 LPFTCITVLVLVA
-241 NVAYN
+241 NVGYN
-246 WQQKKLAS
+246 WQLKKLAS

-289 TNIQVLLEEL
+289 TNIQVLFEEL

-313 TAKGYKSNFKP
+313 TAKGYKSNFRP

-350 VFDDIRTVMQ
+350 VFDDITTVMQ
-360 IGHAVVIIAVLVIH
+360 IGHAVVIIAVIVIH

-395 EQTRDS
+395 EHNRDS
-401 KGENPNIEQLDDAD
+401 KEEEPEIEQLDDPD
-415 KTQLETDSQ
+415 ETPVETESQ
-424 EESWQEDHDV
+424 EESWQEDQDV
-434 DWENGEEVPVI
+434 DWENDDEIPVI

-450 DPIIEVD
+450 DSIIEVD

>member
-1 MMPMDS
+1 MDS
-7 NGKESGNSSQD
+7 DAKELDNSSQD

-32 LAKTLVSTSTMP
+32 LARTLVSTSTMP

-72 FTSLSIGYGISALAS
+72 FTSLSVGYGISALAS

-95 ITLDHELIDER
+95 ITLDHELSDER

-119 IFPLM
+119 IFPLL

-136 FGDNGIIPL
+136 FGDNGVIPL

-151 LVMGSLFV
+151 LIMGSLFV
-159 VWSIVQ
+159 VWSIIQ

-188 LSMSVAFSIGVIA
+188 LSMSVVFSIGVIA
-201 LISSA
+201 LTSSA

-218 LSISGAFLDS
+218 LSIGGAFLDS
-228 LPFTLITVLVLVA
+228 LPFTFITVLVLVA

-246 WQQKKLAS
+246 WEQKKLAS
-254 MKYRLHNFSNRW
+254 MKNRLHNFSNRW

-282 RQIFLDP
+282 RQIFLEP

-313 TAKGYKSNFKP
+313 TAKGYKSNFRP

-350 VFDDIRTVMQ
+350 VFDDITTVMQ

-385 NLAVEVSRIV
+385 NLAVDVNRIV

-401 KGENPNIEQLDDAD
+401 KGEDPKIEQLDDAD
-415 KTQLETDSQ
+415 KTPLETDLE

-434 DWENGEEVPVI
+434 DWENGDEVPVI

-450 DPIIEVD
+450 DSIIEVD

>member
-1 MMPMDS
+1 MDS
-7 NGKESGNSSQD
+7 DAKEVENSSQD
-18 LLAEYESTNVSLIS
+18 LLAEYETTNVSLIS
-32 LAKTLVSTSTMP
+32 LARTLVSTSTMP

-87 NNSSVKKW
+87 NNSTVKKW
-95 ITLDHELIDER
+95 ITLDQELSDER

-119 IFPLM
+119 VFPLV
-124 MATISFFAMLFL
+124 MAIISFFAMILL
-136 FGDNGIIPL
+136 FGDNGVIPI

-177 AKLTDKQKPTH
+177 AKLTDKQKRTN
-188 LSMSVAFSIGVIA
+188 LQISIIFSIGIIA
-201 LISSA
+201 LMSSA

-218 LSISGAFLDS
+218 LSIGGALLDS
-228 LPFTLITVLVLVA
+228 LPFAFITVLVLVA
-241 NVAYN
+241 NVGYN
-246 WQQKKLAS
+246 WQLKKLAS

-289 TNIQVLLEEL
+289 TNIQVLFEEL

-313 TAKGYKSNFKP
+313 TAKGYKSNFRP

-350 VFDDIRTVMQ
+350 VFDDITTVMQ
-360 IGHAVVIIAVLVIH
+360 IGHAVVIIAVIVIH

-395 EQTRDS
+395 EHNRDS
-401 KGENPNIEQLDDAD
+401 KEEEPEIEQLDDPD
-415 KTQLETDSQ
+415 ETPVETESQ
-424 EESWQEDHDV
+424 EESWQEDQDV
-434 DWENGEEVPVI
+434 DWENDEDIPVI

-450 DPIIEVD
+450 DSIIEVD

>member
-1 MMPMDS
+1 MDS
-7 NGKESGNSSQD
+7 DGKESGNSSQD

-32 LAKTLVSTSTMP
+32 LARTLVSTSTMP

-72 FTSLSIGYGISALAS
+72 FTSLSVGYGISALAS
-87 NNSSVKKW
+87 NNSNVKKW
-95 ITLDHELIDER
+95 ITLDHELSDER

-119 IFPLM
+119 IFPLL

-136 FGDNGIIPL
+136 FGDNGVIPL

-159 VWSIVQ
+159 VWSIIQ

-188 LSMSVAFSIGVIA
+188 LSMSVVFSIGVIA
-201 LISSA
+201 LTSSA
-206 LAAIFYKIHDLD
+206 TAAIFYKIHDLD
-218 LSISGAFLDS
+218 LSISGAILDS
-228 LPFTLITVLVLVA
+228 LPFTFITVLVLVG

-246 WQQKKLAS
+246 WQHKKLAS
-254 MKYRLHNFSNRW
+254 MKYRLHSFSNRW

-313 TAKGYKSNFKP
+313 TAKGYKSNFRP

-350 VFDDIRTVMQ
+350 VFDDITTVMQ

-385 NLAVEVSRIV
+385 NLAVDVSRIV
-395 EQTRDS
+395 EQTSDS
-401 KGENPNIEQLDDAD
+401 KGEDKKIEQLDDAD
-415 KTQLETDSQ
+415 KTPLETDLE

-450 DPIIEVD
+450 DSIIEVD

>member
-1 MMPMDS
+1 MDS
-7 NGKESGNSSQD
+7 NTKELDNSSQD

-32 LAKTLVSTSTMP
+32 LARTLVSTSTMP

-72 FTSLSIGYGISALAS
+72 FTSLSVGYGISALAS

-95 ITLDHELIDER
+95 ITLDHDLSDER

-119 IFPLM
+119 IFPLL

-136 FGDNGIIPL
+136 FGDNGVMPL

-159 VWSIVQ
+159 VWSIIQ

-188 LSMSVAFSIGVIA
+188 LSMSVVFSIGVIA
-201 LISSA
+201 LTSSA

-218 LSISGAFLDS
+218 LSIGGAFLDS
-228 LPFTLITVLVLVA
+228 LPFTFITVLVLVA

-313 TAKGYKSNFKP
+313 TAKGYKSNFRP

-350 VFDDIRTVMQ
+350 VFDDITTVMQ

-385 NLAVEVSRIV
+385 NLAVDVNRIV

-401 KGENPNIEQLDDAD
+401 KGEDPKIEQLDDAD
-415 KTQLETDSQ
+415 KTPLETDLE

-434 DWENGEEVPVI
+434 DWENGDEVPVI

-450 DPIIEVD
+450 DSIIEVD

>member
-1 MMPMDS
+1 MV
-7 NGKESGNSSQD
+7 GETQELENSSHD
-18 LLAEYESTNVSLIS
+18 LLAEYETTNVSLLS
-32 LAKTLVSTSTMP
+32 LARTLISTATMP
-44 HLFLI
+44 HLFLV
-49 TILSTV
+49 TILSTI

-72 FTSLSIGYGISALAS
+72 FTSLSIGYGIIALAS
-87 NNSSVKKW
+87 NNSTVKKW

-106 PFIIRNLAKFRIC
+106 PFIIRNMAKFRIC
-119 IFPLM
+119 IFPLG
-124 MATISFFAMLFL
+124 MAIISFIAMFLL
-136 FGDNGIIPL
+136 FGDNGVIPI

-151 LVMGSLFV
+151 LIMGSLFV

-171 WASSVS
+171 WASSAS
-177 AKLTDKQKPTH
+177 AKLTDKQKPTY
-188 LSMSVAFSIGVIA
+188 LQVSVVFSIGIIGLTSIV
-201 LISSA
+201 
-206 LAAIFYKIHDLD
+206 LAAIFYKIYDLD
-218 LSISGAFLDS
+218 LSISGAFLSS
-228 LPFTLITVLVLVA
+228 LPFACITVLVLVA
-241 NVAYN
+241 NIGYN

-266 TIICHVFIS
+266 TIICHIFIS

-289 TNIQVLLEEL
+289 TDMQVLFEEL

-313 TAKGYKSNFKP
+313 TAKGYKSSFRP

-350 VFDDIRTVMQ
+350 VFDDITTVMQ
-360 IGHAVVIIAVLVIH
+360 IGHAVVIIAVLFIH
-374 RKVLT
+374 RKVLN

-395 EQTRDS
+395 DHNSDS
-401 KGENPNIEQLDDAD
+401 KAESPEDEQLEDTGD
-415 KTQLETDSQ
+415 TSTETDTA

-434 DWENGEEVPVI
+434 DWENSETIPVI

-450 DPIIEVD
+450 DTIIEVD

>member
-1 MMPMDS
+1 MD
-7 NGKESGNSSQD
+7 GETQELENSSQD
-18 LLAEYESTNVSLIS
+18 LLAEYETTNVSLLS
-32 LAKTLVSTSTMP
+32 LARTLISTATMP
-44 HLFLI
+44 HLFLV
-49 TILSTV
+49 TILSTI

-72 FTSLSIGYGISALAS
+72 FTSLSIGYGIIALAS
-87 NNSSVKKW
+87 NNSTVKKW

-106 PFIIRNLAKFRIC
+106 TFIIRNIAKFRIC
-119 IFPLM
+119 IFPLG
-124 MATISFFAMLFL
+124 MAIISFITMLLL
-136 FGDNGIIPL
+136 FGDNGVIPI

-151 LVMGSLFV
+151 LIMGSLFV

-171 WASSVS
+171 WASSAS
-177 AKLTDKQKPTH
+177 AKLTDKQKPTY
-188 LSMSVAFSIGVIA
+188 LQMSVIFSIGIIGLTSIV
-201 LISSA
+201 
-206 LAAIFYKIHDLD
+206 LAAIFYKIYDLD
-218 LSISGAFLDS
+218 LSISGALLSS
-228 LPFTLITVLVLVA
+228 LPFTCIAVLVLVT
-241 NVAYN
+241 NIGYN

-289 TNIQVLLEEL
+289 TDMQVLFEEL

-313 TAKGYKSNFKP
+313 TAKGYKSSFRP

-350 VFDDIRTVMQ
+350 VFDDITTVMQ
-360 IGHAVVIIAVLVIH
+360 IGHAVVIIAVLFIH
-374 RKVLT
+374 RKVLN

-395 EQTRDS
+395 DHNSGS
-401 KGENPNIEQLDDAD
+401 KAEAPEDEQLEDTGD
-415 KTQLETDSQ
+415 TPTETDTA

-434 DWENGEEVPVI
+434 DWENSETVPVI

-450 DPIIEVD
+450 DTIIEVD

>member
-1 MMPMDS
+1 MDS
-7 NGKESGNSSQD
+7 DTEQLEDASQD
-18 LLAEYESTNVSLIS
+18 LLAEYETSNVSLVS
-32 LAKTLVSTSTMP
+32 LARTLLSSSTMP
-44 HLFLI
+44 HIILV
-49 TILSTV
+49 TILSAI

-72 FTSLSIGYGISALAS
+72 FTSLSIGYGISAITS
-87 NNSSVKKW
+87 NSTIVKNW
-95 ITLDHELIDER
+95 ITLDDEETDER
-106 PFIIRNLAKFRIC
+106 TFLIRNLAKFRIC
-119 IFPLM
+119 IFPLV
-124 MATISFFAMLFL
+124 MAFISLLAMLFL
-136 FGDNGIIPL
+136 FGENGVIPI
-145 GDGVLP
+145 GDGVIP

-171 WASSVS
+171 WASSAS
-177 AKLTDKQKPTH
+177 AKLTDKQKPTY
-188 LSMSVAFSIGVIA
+188 LQMSVLFSIGIIA
-201 LISSA
+201 LISSI
-206 LAAIFYKIHDLD
+206 LATIFYQINNFN

-228 LPFTLITVLVLVA
+228 LLFTSIAVLVLVA
-241 NVAYN
+241 NIGYN
-246 WQQKKLAS
+246 WQLKKLAS

-289 TNIQVLLEEL
+289 TEIQVLFEEL
-299 ILMIFT
+299 VLMIFT

-313 TAKGYKSNFKP
+313 TAKGYKSSFRP

-350 VFDDIRTVMQ
+350 VFNDITTVMQ
-360 IGHAVVIIAVLVIH
+360 IGHTVVIIAVLYIH

-385 NLAVEVSRIV
+385 NLAVEVNRIV
-395 EQTRDS
+395 EHSES
-401 KGENPNIEQLDDAD
+401 KNPQIQDEEFNDTEDATVENNSDED
-415 KTQLETDSQ
+415 
-424 EESWQEDHDV
+424 SWQADDDV
-434 DWENGEEVPVI
+434 DWEKEETTPVI

-450 DPIIEVD
+450 DTIIEVD